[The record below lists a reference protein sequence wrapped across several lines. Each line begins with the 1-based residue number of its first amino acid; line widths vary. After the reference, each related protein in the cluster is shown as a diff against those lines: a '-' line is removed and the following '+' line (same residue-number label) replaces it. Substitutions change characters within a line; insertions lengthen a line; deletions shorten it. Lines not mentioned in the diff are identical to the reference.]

1 MRRRTSMLIL
11 MMLVAL
17 TPGALVQAAPDV
29 SGKWT
34 IDGDVQGNA
43 VNLKCDV
50 QQSAQAKVSGKCEVN
65 GTDTVDMAGDVT
77 DTALKFAI
85 TVQGYTLTYTGKLDG
100 DTVSGDIEV
109 AGTGGT
115 FSGKRAK

>member
-1 MRRRTSMLIL
+1 MRRRTSIL
-11 MMLVAL
+11 MVILSAAL
-17 TPGALVQAAPDV
+17 TLGARVHAAPDV

-43 VNLKCDV
+43 VALKCDV
-50 QQSAQAKVSGKCEVN
+50 QQNADAKVSGKCDVN
-65 GTDTVDMAGDVT
+65 GMETVDLAGDVT
-77 DTALKFAI
+77 DTTLKFAI
-85 TVQGYTLTYTGKLDG
+85 TVQGYTLTYTGKLEG

>member
-1 MRRRTSMLIL
+1 MRPSIL
-11 MMLVAL
+11 MLMLLGAL
-17 TPGALVQAAPDV
+17 TLGPSVLAAPDA

-43 VNLKCDV
+43 VALKCDV
-50 QQSAQAKVSGKCEVN
+50 QQNAEAKVSGKCDVN
-65 GTDTVDMAGDVT
+65 GMETVDLTGDVA
-77 DTALKFAI
+77 DTTLKFAI
-85 TVQGYTLTYTGKLDG
+85 TVQGYTLTYTGKLEG

-115 FSGKRAK
+115 FSGTRAK